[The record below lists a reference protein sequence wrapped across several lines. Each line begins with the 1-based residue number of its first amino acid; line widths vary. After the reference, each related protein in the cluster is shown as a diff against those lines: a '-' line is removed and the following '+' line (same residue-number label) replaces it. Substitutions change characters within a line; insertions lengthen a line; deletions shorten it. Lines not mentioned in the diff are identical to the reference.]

1 MIKNIKKIQQ
11 DIKKKKA
18 TKATNGMQLIVNGL
32 GLLKRGFGL
41 VTSEIFKKKLKRS
54 MFSTIAK
61 NCGTINKICFI
72 V

>member
-11 DIKKKKA
+11 DISKKKA

-41 VTSEIFKKKLKRS
+41 VTSEIFKKIRNFKKTKEKKK
-54 MFSTIAK
+54 F
-61 NCGTINKICFI
+61 
-72 V
+72 

>member
-32 GLLKRGFGL
+32 GLLKIGFGL
-41 VTSEIFKKKLKRS
+41 ITYEIFKK
-54 MFSTIAK
+54 
-61 NCGTINKICFI
+61 N
-72 V
+72 